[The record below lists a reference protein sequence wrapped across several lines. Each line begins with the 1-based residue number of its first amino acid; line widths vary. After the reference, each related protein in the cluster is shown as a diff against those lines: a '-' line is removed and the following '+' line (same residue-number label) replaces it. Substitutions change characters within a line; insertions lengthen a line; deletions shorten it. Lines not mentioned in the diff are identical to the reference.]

1 MRAADIQIGARPVEV
16 CADEAVRVTAVQ
28 VTHGHAVPALAYR
41 FDTADGSV
49 VFSGDTTA
57 SDDLADF
64 AAGADILVHHVAD
77 LDYLRQHGLS
87 ATELAHQAG
96 LHTDV
101 TEVGGVAE
109 RAGAGELILTH
120 YLPAEPD
127 AIAAAD
133 WSRRAARGLQRP
145 HDGRVRRPAR
155 GAAAFAGG
163 PGRVEEPGR
172 AGGPEHGG
180 AYGVNAGQT
189 ASAAS
194 LRKMLVP
201 LALAQ
206 FICSFAGSNMNVMIT
221 PIKDDLHTTVQ
232 GVQVC
237 ITLFLL
243 VMAALMI
250 PCGKLTDRYGRKRC
264 LTIGLAIYGVG
275 AIVSAVSPNL
285 GVLILGNSLLEGI
298 GTALLIPPVYILTTM
313 LFTTMEARARAFGAI
328 SGAGGVGAATG
339 PLIGG
344 AITTAISWRA
354 AFVFQ
359 ALIIVII
366 VVLARRITDPRP
378 AQPGRPLDPVGAV
391 LSAVG
396 LVVLVGG
403 IMAADRDLVL
413 MLILIAAGAVILA
426 GFVAWIR
433 HRERIGKEPL
443 LETALFRNRTSNYA
457 LITQNVQWAM
467 LMGISFAVSAYLQVI
482 RHYSPIKTGVIFT
495 ATTVGR
501 LAVLGGSRPA
511 GPAVRPAN
519 AHPGR
524 LRDHHCRCPR
534 PAAAGQGAPEPL
546 VLGAWPVPHRRGRRA
561 DAHAVGE
568 RGAICLPGSTA
579 GRDLRPVTQR
589 LQPGLLLRHRDR
601 RHHRGSRF
609 RRSHPGLRRR
619 HPGHGL
625 HRADRLRRRLAT
637 AADQSPAAPAAPDP
651 VRG

>member
-1 MRAADIQIGARPVEV
+1 M
-16 CADEAVRVTAVQ
+16 
-28 VTHGHAVPALAYR
+28 
-41 FDTADGSV
+41 
-49 VFSGDTTA
+49 
-57 SDDLADF
+57 
-64 AAGADILVHHVAD
+64 
-77 LDYLRQHGLS
+77 
-87 ATELAHQAG
+87 
-96 LHTDV
+96 
-101 TEVGGVAE
+101 
-109 RAGAGELILTH
+109 
-120 YLPAEPD
+120 
-127 AIAAAD
+127 
-133 WSRRAARGLQRP
+133 
-145 HDGRVRRPAR
+145 
-155 GAAAFAGG
+155 
-163 PGRVEEPGR
+163 
-172 AGGPEHGG
+172 
-180 AYGVNAGQT
+180 NAGQT

-264 LTIGLAIYGVG
+264 LTIGLGVYGVG

-313 LFTTMEARARAFGAI
+313 LFTTTVARARAFGAI

-366 VVLARRITDPRP
+366 VVLTRRITDPRP
-378 AQPGRPLDPVGAV
+378 AQPGRPLDPVGAA

-403 IMAADRDLVL
+403 IMAADKDLVL
-413 MLILIAAGAVILA
+413 MGALIAAGAVILA
-426 GFVAWIR
+426 GFFVWIR
-433 HRERIGKEPL
+433 HRERVGKEPL
-443 LETALFRNRTSNYA
+443 LSTALFRNRTSDYA
-457 LITQNVQWAM
+457 LVTQNLQWAM

-495 ATTVGR
+495 ATTVG
-501 LAVLGGSRPA
+501 VLLSS
-511 GPAVRPAN
+511 
-519 AHPGR
+519 
-524 LRDHHCRCPR
+524 
-534 PAAAGQGAPEPL
+534 AAAGRLARRYAQRSLILAGFATSVVGVL
-546 VLGAWPVPHRRGRRA
+546 VLLLLATRHPSPWYSVPGLFLIGVGVGLMLTPSVNVVQSAFPEELQGEISGLSRSVSNLGSSFGTAIAGTIVVAGFAEPGRAYGAAILVMAFIGLLGFAAAWRLPRTRPRAPVALDPVPG
-561 DAHAVGE
+561 
-568 RGAICLPGSTA
+568 
-579 GRDLRPVTQR
+579 
-589 LQPGLLLRHRDR
+589 
-601 RHHRGSRF
+601 
-609 RRSHPGLRRR
+609 
-619 HPGHGL
+619 
-625 HRADRLRRRLAT
+625 
-637 AADQSPAAPAAPDP
+637 
-651 VRG
+651 